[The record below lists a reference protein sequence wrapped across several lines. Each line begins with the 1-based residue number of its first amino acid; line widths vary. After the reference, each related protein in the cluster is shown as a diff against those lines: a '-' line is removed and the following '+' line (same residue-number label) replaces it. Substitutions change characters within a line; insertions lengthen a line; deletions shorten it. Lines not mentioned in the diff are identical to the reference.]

1 MSKKL
6 YNLCNST
13 HYIDIDNNGTLDR
26 ITKTF
31 VETGNAHS
39 YYKYTIEIKEGDK
52 FIDITPDNFQTTNG
66 VICDLQQIQFRFEP
80 QFMVKLIYREL
91 GDLWDEPTI
100 AKQKTFML
108 SGNSWQT
115 YPEKKL
121 KPICDVK
128 ELLLRLKHRRL
139 SCSGYVVQF
148 VLITILGLG
157 ISISC
162 MHLELKHHVLVIFAI
177 QTKVCQFLKRLLMR
191 VLCVEGQF
199 LQNLLVIVWI
209 LYGDEY
215 RC

>member
-1 MSKKL
+1 MDKLRNIILFIFVIILCGLSFVLFRVTKKQDSEQENKQPQIVL
-6 YNLCNST
+6 SDNNPAVKKSVFTDGLPTPDATIKYTLDEFGMGPST
-13 HYIDIDNNGTLDR
+13 KNVYYIDIDNNGTLDR

-128 ELLLRLKHRRL
+128 EL
-139 SCSGYVVQF
+139 F
-148 VLITILGLG
+148 
-157 ISISC
+157 
-162 MHLELKHHVLVIFAI
+162 
-177 QTKVCQFLKRLLMR
+177 
-191 VLCVEGQF
+191 
-199 LQNLLVIVWI
+199 
-209 LYGDEY
+209 
-215 RC
+215 